1 MTGND
6 EELSM
11 KAIEVCR
18 NLNRRAANECAK
30 HGICPEDI
38 GIAALYS
45 AFDIA
50 QEVKGN
56 QVLALE
62 WLRTGLDL
70 MERQIMTGPTSM
82 M

>member
-6 EELSM
+6 EQLSM
-11 KAIEVCR
+11 KAIDICR

-30 HGICPEDI
+30 HGISPEDI

-50 QEVKGN
+50 EEVKRDP
-56 QVLALE
+56 VLAIE
-62 WLRTGLDL
+62 WLRTGIDL
-70 MERQIMTGPTSM
+70 MERQIMEGRSV
-82 M
+82 